1 MVGRWQTRIERD
13 AFAARLEGLSMEDRT
28 RLIADNRAYLNGER
42 DADADFG
49 PTTATLGPAPAPIAL
64 PARVPAAPG
73 PAPSTS
79 VSPRPRPTPLPQP
92 PRGKAAS
99 YIAHAK
105 RVTDRRL
112 AAEAAAAQKAQAP
125 KKKGTGKAK
134 MTKRRA
140 AEIRREEKKAK
151 EDRAVARATRA
162 IIARADAKKRERDR
176 VAEEGLRGGQA
187 REEALAQLLEK
198 QLRAAEKRKRSPQ
211 PTSKVQKKKRATSPH
226 SAADENADDESLSA
240 ASDRYVLGAWCIY
253 NLCRYLLSVYTNDV
267 VYTVLQRI
275 FTQRTIRWRSDSVRS
290 RPVARRYPCCIYNM
304 YEGVHTDLYY
314 VSC

>member
-1 MVGRWQTRIERD
+1 VR
-13 AFAARLEGLSMEDRT
+13 
-28 RLIADNRAYLNGER
+28 
-42 DADADFG
+42 
-49 PTTATLGPAPAPIAL
+49 
-64 PARVPAAPG
+64 
-73 PAPSTS
+73 
-79 VSPRPRPTPLPQP
+79 
-92 PRGKAAS
+92 
-99 YIAHAK
+99 
-105 RVTDRRL
+105 DRRL

-198 QLRAAEKRKRSPQ
+198 QLRAAEKRKRSPH
-211 PTSKVQKKKRATSPH
+211 PSSKAQKKKKRATSPH
-226 SAADENADDESLSA
+226 IAADENADDASLSA
-240 ASDRYVLGAWCIY
+240 ASDRYVLGGVYITCVGIY
-253 NLCRYLLSVYTNDV
+253 YRYILTRLYAMSYRESSLREPSGGEV
-267 VYTVLQRI
+267 
-275 FTQRTIRWRSDSVRS
+275 DSMPS

-304 YEGVHTDLYY
+304 CVGVHTDLYY
-314 VSC
+314 VWC